1 MKNIILSGII
11 TTKATVSVSPP
22 DSGTDGNNN
31 SYAARLPIYVGGEK
45 QTTGYIP
52 AATFRGTLRRNA
64 FYNDTNGE
72 KPLKQIYEEVLGQD
86 AESEQKK
93 GDTGID
99 LQALKEE
106 RESKP
111 IIDLFG
117 AGMKFKGKLQMSHA
131 IPETPVDNV
140 KVTGVRKDLDEDPNV
155 ISKLSDKDLIAW
167 QERNSANHHKTI
179 YQAQLDALEK
189 KKKKDDS
196 IKSAELKEINKQIKT
211 LEKAIETE
219 NSKMLGMK
227 NSTLQPTAYYA
238 LPTGVE
244 LNQSIRIM
252 NANDSNIKML
262 FDALDT
268 FSLYPVLGAHVARGS
283 GEVSANYTVKLIEDD
298 EVKQLGSIKLGG
310 FDHAVLSDELK
321 TYLNAI
327 A

>member
-1 MKNIILSGII
+1 MKNLILSGTI
-11 TTKATVSVSPP
+11 TTKATVSISPP
-22 DSGTDGNNN
+22 ESGSDRNNN
-31 SYAARLPIYVGGEK
+31 SYAAQLPVYVGGER

-64 FYNDTNGE
+64 FQNETRGE

-93 GDTGID
+93 GDKGID
-99 LQALKEE
+99 LQAIKEE

-131 IPETPVDNV
+131 LPENPVDNV
-140 KVTGVRKDLDEDPNV
+140 KVTGVRKDLDEDPNI
-155 ISKLSDKDLIAW
+155 ISKLSDSDLIAW
-167 QERNSANHHKTI
+167 QERNSANNHKAL
-179 YQAQLDALEK
+179 YQAQLDALENK
-189 KKKKDDS
+189 KMKDDS
-196 IKSAELKEINKQIKT
+196 IKSAELKEIKKQIKT
-211 LEKAIETE
+211 LEDEIEAE

-238 LPTGVE
+238 LPSGVE
-244 LNQSIRIM
+244 LNQSIRII

-268 FSLYPVLGAHVARGS
+268 FSLHPMLGAHVARGS
-283 GEVSANYTVKLIEDD
+283 GEVSASFTVKLIEDD
-298 EVKQLGSIKLGG
+298 EVKQLGTIMLGG
-310 FDHAVLSDELK
+310 FEHAVLSDELNS
-321 TYLNAI
+321 YLDAI